1 MAQRAS
7 GKRTQSGKRGSS
19 TKRSASSK
27 RSAGAGSKPA
37 STRQATSARRSASS
51 GRSASGAR
59 ASAGRSDKSV
69 QAFREAVERSR
80 SALSE
85 NVTIP
90 PDRLREVVDDAV
102 TRGRMTR
109 GDANDLI
116 STLVTRGRRQA
127 DDLIR
132 ELERLL
138 EQARRGVDTRTES
151 TRRQASR
158 AAERLGRGVRD
169 VADRP
174 LAEADKLRRRT
185 GVGGPIT
192 AYDQLTVPQI
202 KSRLVDLSAAELRR
216 VRTQERNGKARK
228 GVLETIDRRLERG

>member
-7 GKRTQSGKRGSS
+7 GGKGRSGGGSS
-19 TKRSASSK
+19 ASRGGGSSK
-27 RSAGAGSKPA
+27 RKSP
-37 STRQATSARRSASS
+37 STPRS
-51 GRSASGAR
+51 SASGR

-102 TRGRMTR
+102 SRGRMTR
-109 GDANDLI
+109 GDANDLV
-116 STLVTRGRRQA
+116 SNLVSRGRKQA
-127 DDLIR
+127 DDLIG

-138 EQARRGVDTRTES
+138 EQARRGVDARAAG

-158 AAERLGRGVRD
+158 AAERVGRGVRD
-169 VADRP
+169 AADRP

-185 GVGGPIT
+185 GVGAPIT
-192 AYDQLTVPQI
+192 AYEQLTVPQI
-202 KSRLVDLSAAELRR
+202 KSRLVDLSAAELRK

-228 GVLETIDRRLERG
+228 GVLETIDKRLER

>member
-7 GKRTQSGKRGSS
+7 GKKTQAGRSGSS
-19 TKRSASSK
+19 TNRQTSSK
-27 RSAGAGSKPA
+27 RTGSASK
-37 STRQATSARRSASS
+37 RRSASS
-51 GRSASGAR
+51 SRSSSSSRSGAGAR

-102 TRGRMTR
+102 KRGRMTR
-109 GDANDLI
+109 GDANDLV
-116 STLVTRGRRQA
+116 SKLVTRGRKQA
-127 DDLIR
+127 DDLIG

-138 EQARRGVDTRTES
+138 EQARRGVDTRTAS

-158 AAERLGRGVRD
+158 AAERVGRGVRD

-185 GVGGPIT
+185 GVGAPIT

-202 KSRLVDLSAAELRR
+202 KSRLVDLSAAELRK
-216 VRTQERNGKARK
+216 VRTQERKGKARK
-228 GVLETIDRRLERG
+228 GVLDTIEKQLERG